1 MKKYIYKLGLF
12 LTLPSII
19 FLFIFVIYPLLYNVY
34 LSLHEFDFVKATF
47 VFKGF
52 DNYVSLLNDPVFQRA
67 FLNTIVFTLTSTS
80 LELIIGLFL
89 AIIVSLFLPFG
100 KRLARTLI
108 TTPYF
113 LAAVTAAYT
122 WKYLLAPIYGLINN
136 LLGIQIPWL
145 SDPVLALISIIIAD
159 AWKTAPFFFLIF
171 FAAIESIPPTY
182 IEAIRVDGAS
192 TWQELRYVVI
202 PLLKPYMLVGL
213 VIRSIDAFTKCF
225 DIVYILTGG
234 GPGSATEVLPTLSF
248 HYMFEYLKWG
258 KASATALISVISTFA
273 LIIIYMRMLRRR

>member
-1 MKKYIYKLGLF
+1 MKRYVYKLGLF
-12 LTLPSII
+12 LTLPSIL
-19 FLFIFVIYPLLYNVY
+19 FLLTLVIYPLIYNIY
-34 LSLHEFDFVKATF
+34 LSLHEFDFIKNTF
-47 VFKGF
+47 LFTGF
-52 DNYVSLLNDPVFQRA
+52 ANYASLLFDPVFQRA
-67 FLNTIVFTLTSTS
+67 FLNTIIFTLASTS
-80 LELIIGLFL
+80 LELVLGLIL
-89 AIIVSLFLPFG
+89 AILISWFLPFG

-108 TTPYF
+108 ITPYF

-122 WKYLLAPIYGLINN
+122 WKYLLVPVYGLINN
-136 LLGIQIPWL
+136 LLGLEVPWL
-145 SDPVLALISIIIAD
+145 SDPTLALISIIIAD

-171 FAAIESIPPTY
+171 SAAIESIPKTY

-202 PLLKPYMLVGL
+202 PYLIPYMLVGL

-234 GPGSATEVLPTLSF
+234 GPASATEVLPTLSF

-258 KASATALISVISTFA
+258 KASATALISVITTLV